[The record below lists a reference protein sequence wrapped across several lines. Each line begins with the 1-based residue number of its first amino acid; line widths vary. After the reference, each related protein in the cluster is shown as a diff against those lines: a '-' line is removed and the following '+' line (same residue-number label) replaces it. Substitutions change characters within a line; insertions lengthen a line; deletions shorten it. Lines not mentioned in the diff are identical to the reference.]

1 MKRFLS
7 LLLTLCLAFSLTG
20 ALAEGPYTPGTY
32 EATAAG
38 FGGDIKLAVE
48 VSEDAIVSVTVLEH
62 SETEGVGTNAI
73 EQMPAAFVEAN
84 SADIDGVTGCTFS
97 STALKE
103 AVATALAQAAGEEV
117 APVSTETTL
126 NDGTYTATVTSF
138 DEIVGVVTPG
148 EMTMNVTVE
157 DGKIAAIEIPE
168 FTDTDI
174 IGGMAF
180 EKLTA
185 DVIENQSMA
194 VDTLT
199 GATVSSNAFLSAL
212 AQCVE
217 QAGGDPAALKAREIP
232 KEAPQTVTYDTQ
244 IVVIGAGMAG
254 LSAAVEAARDGAD
267 VILVEKQ
274 QVYSSSTTRS
284 LGFVMG
290 ANTPDQQAQGI
301 EDTTDAFYDDIYSL
315 YADEPTLDT
324 DLLHKLVD
332 DSTALNAFLH
342 ENGVE
347 FDGVK
352 HVSDRGAR
360 DTMRVHMT
368 TGGGSALVSTL
379 AKAAEDAGAK
389 VLMGTAVDELLIDDN
404 GAVTGVH
411 AVNVNGDDIT
421 INAGATILCAG
432 SYTDNPELLKAL
444 NPLVDNAEYLCGCG
458 DGTSY
463 YLGVQAGAEIVPVE
477 YIQMMFYYYSPS
489 WTDGF
494 PEVMPGSP
502 DMPAKDVMLVDG
514 AGQRIMNEQDFCFE
528 YVKRNWAEGYHEGY
542 AILGAQQQEKYPET
556 VRIGLN
562 SNVTVS
568 GLPFAYQEDTIEA
581 LAEDIGW
588 DPEVLTATIEKY
600 NEACATGNDAEF
612 GKDAEYLTPI
622 EAPYTLLRLPMI
634 CTDGYTGVKINTKA
648 EVISTEGNP
657 IPGFYAAGSCACAQI
672 TGINYFGCGTSLL
685 TGGVFGRQAA
695 QSAIEATTAK

>member
-1 MKRFLS
+1 MKRALC
-7 LLLTLCLAFSLTG
+7 LLLTLCLVMGLTP
-20 ALAEGPYTPGTY
+20 ALAEGKYTPGTY
-32 EATAAG
+32 EASAAG
-38 FGGDIKLAVE
+38 FGGDIKIAVE
-48 VSEDAIVSVTVLEH
+48 VSEDAILGVSVLEH

-73 EQMPAAFVEAN
+73 DQMPAAFVEAN

-97 STALKE
+97 SNALKE
-103 AVATALAQAAGEEV
+103 AVAKALAEAAGEEA
-117 APVSTETTL
+117 APVSTEVAM
-126 NDGTYTATVTSF
+126 NDGTYTATVVSF

-148 EMTMNVTVE
+148 EMTMNVTIA
-157 DGKIAAIEIPE
+157 DNKITSIEIPE
-168 FTDTDI
+168 FTDSDI

-185 DVIENQSMA
+185 DVIEYQSMD

-212 AQCVE
+212 AQCIE
-217 QAGGDPAALKAREIP
+217 QAGGEPAALKAREIP
-232 KEAPQTVTYDTQ
+232 KPEPQTVTYDTQ

-254 LSAAVEAARDGAD
+254 LSAAVEAAKGGAD

-290 ANTPDQQAQGI
+290 ANTPDQKAQGI

-324 DLLHKLVD
+324 DLLHKLTA

-342 ENGVE
+342 DNGVT
-347 FDGVK
+347 FDHVK
-352 HVSDRGAR
+352 NVSDRGAR
-360 DTMRVHMT
+360 KTMRVHVT
-368 TGGGSALVSTL
+368 NGGGSGLVSTL
-379 AKAAEDAGAK
+379 AKVAEDAGAK
-389 VLMGTAVDELLIDDN
+389 VLMGTAVDKLIIDET
-404 GAVTGVH
+404 GAVKGVH
-411 AVNVNGDDIT
+411 AVNVNGDDVT
-421 INAGATILCAG
+421 INAEATILCAG
-432 SYTDNPELLKAL
+432 SYTDNPELLAEL

-463 YLGVQAGAEIVPVE
+463 LLGVQAGAEIVPVD

-502 DMPAKDVMLVDG
+502 DMPARDVVLLNG
-514 AGQRIMNEQDFCFE
+514 AGERVINEEDFCFE
-528 YVKRNWAEGYHEGY
+528 FVKKNWGAGYHEGY
-542 AILGAQQQEKYPET
+542 CLLGAAHLDKYPET

-562 SNVTVS
+562 STVKAS

-581 LAEDIGW
+581 IAEDIGF
-588 DPEVLTATIEKY
+588 DPEVLKATVEKY
-600 NEACATGNDAEF
+600 NAACASGNDEEF
-612 GKDAEYLTPI
+612 GKSAEFLTPI
-622 EAPYTLLRLPMI
+622 EAPYTILRLPMI

-648 EVISTEGNP
+648 EVISTDGNP

-672 TGINYFGCGTSLL
+672 TSINYFGCGTSLL
-685 TGGVFGRQAA
+685 TCGVFGRQAA
-695 QSAIEATTAK
+695 QSAIESMAK